1 MTTIKAAHEALQAAP
16 SSPIHSLADLEV
28 FLRLADLPTRPRQDM
43 LTALTTLARAAGK
56 PLSALPAE
64 AKLLRHTL
72 NRLSP
77 TMAGVSDRRWSNVRS
92 LLRRALEISTPDRPR
107 TLAQSFGGAATHFT
121 RGTFNL
127 TDAPQDGIQAH
138 GYREHAHD

>member
-1 MTTIKAAHEALQAAP
+1 MTTIKAAHNAIQAAP
-16 SSPIHSLADLEV
+16 SSPLQSLADLEV

-43 LTALTTLARAAGK
+43 LDALTTLARAAGK

-92 LLRRALEISTPDRPR
+92 LLRRALDLARGARVLRRHRNPR
-107 TLAQSFGGAATHFT
+107 SPAWVVLFELLPLNSVERNRLSRLCGFC
-121 RGTFNL
+121 
-127 TDAPQDGIQAH
+127 
-138 GYREHAHD
+138 